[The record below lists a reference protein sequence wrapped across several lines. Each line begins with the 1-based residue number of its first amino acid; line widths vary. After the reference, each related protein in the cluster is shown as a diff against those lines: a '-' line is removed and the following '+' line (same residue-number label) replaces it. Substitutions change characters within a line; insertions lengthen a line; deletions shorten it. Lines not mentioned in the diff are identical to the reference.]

1 MSSAMVVSLSS
12 NQTPIQRFYDDK
24 VLLITGATGFIGKIL
39 LQKCLKDLCV
49 RKVYVIV
56 RFKRGKDARKRLEEL
71 LQSPI
76 FDTLKASDPTFA
88 TKINL
93 MKGDLEL
100 PNLGLTESDMDI
112 LMKEVNC
119 VFHCAAT
126 VNFDE
131 PLPLAVKI
139 NVRSTRDILNLCKKM
154 SNLQS
159 FVHVSTAYSN
169 PNRQIVEETVY
180 EPKILPEKLL
190 LLVDN
195 FDKDIVDDIVKK
207 RLLTGG
213 FTNTYVLT
221 KNASEYMIQKE
232 GLDLPISILR
242 PSIVVATEKQPMP
255 GFVDS
260 VIAIT
265 GLCLAIG
272 LGFVRTIIW
281 KPDNVLDVIPLDHVV
296 NEIITVGWY
305 NHTESNEQ
313 KQEVPVFNSVSSSIK
328 PITIGEISDYFFK
341 HSFTIGTRN
350 RLWYPFIIV
359 TQNETLYKIYALFLH
374 TIPYYFA
381 DFCAYCLGKKPILVK
396 FYEKYERLSQV
407 SRFFMT
413 NEWYFKSNN
422 TRRLFQSLSPEDKE
436 LFYFD
441 MKQVDY
447 NELVLNNIKGMKKY
461 ILKDNTP
468 DDDISMLYKQKF
480 LHYFICFVLL
490 ASFTYFLLRLTYL

>member
-1 MSSAMVVSLSS
+1 MSGS
-12 NQTPIQRFYDDK
+12 QIQQFYENK
-24 VLLITGATGFIGKIL
+24 VLLITGATGFIGKVL
-39 LQKCLKDLCV
+39 LEKCLRSLNFNRIYLLV
-49 RKVYVIV
+49 RAKHDKTEKE
-56 RFKRGKDARKRLEEL
+56 RFTEL
-71 LQSPI
+71 FSSPI

-93 MKGDLEL
+93 IKGNLEL
-100 PNLGLTESDMDI
+100 PNLGLAEADMDI

-126 VNFDE
+126 VNFIE
-131 PLPLAVKI
+131 QLSLAVKI
-139 NVRSTRDILNLCKKM
+139 NVGATRDILNLCKKM

-195 FDKDIVDDIVKK
+195 FDKDIVDDVVKK

-221 KNASEYMIQKE
+221 KNATEYMIQKE

-242 PSIVVATEKQPMP
+242 PSIVVVTEKQPVP
-255 GFVDS
+255 GFVDRA
-260 VIAIT
+260 IGIT
-265 GLCLAIG
+265 GLILAIG
-272 LGFVRTIIW
+272 LGFIRTIIW
-281 KPDNVLDVIPLDHVV
+281 GPDNVLDVIPVDHVV

-305 NHTESNEQ
+305 NHTKSFFSKEQ
-313 KQEVPVFNSVSSSIK
+313 KQEVPVFNCVSSSIK
-328 PITIGEISDYFFK
+328 PITLGEINDKLFK
-341 HSFTIGTRN
+341 YTYKVGTN
-350 RLWYPFIIV
+350 SGWSYPFIIS
-359 TQNETLYKIYALFLH
+359 TQNETLYKIYSFFLH
-374 TIPYYFA
+374 TLPYYFL
-381 DFCAYCLGKKPILVK
+381 DFCAYCLGKKPVLVK
-396 FYEKYERLSQV
+396 FYHKYERLSQV
-407 SRFFMT
+407 LTFFMM
-413 NEWYFKSNN
+413 NEWYFKSDN

-441 MKQVDY
+441 MEQVDY
-447 NELVLNNIKGMKKY
+447 NELLLNIIKGIKKY

-468 DDDISMLYKQKF
+468 DDDISMLYKKKF
-480 LHYFICFVLL
+480 FHYFICFALFMC
-490 ASFTYFLLRLTYL
+490 FTYFLLKLTYL